1 MYDAMMEHTLTALF
15 RTMIHSRK
23 ARDVSVPDDKINSED
38 DGARLKNKSFDLEVD
53 YHGGYPTSA
62 EDMKIVRPSLLPDKV
77 SFFLH
82 HASDLVLLKTKYT
95 RTLTNAVTLFILS
108 IDKVWDSSY
117 TTRRIQFSQKKDC
130 SVKTS
135 SSQSFWSIGSRI
147 LNGAFALI
155 TSIVTIA
162 RIMRNIPRRLTEGN
176 IYSNPPYCFGGT
188 TASQF
193 PGPSVSRV
201 EYLDIMKRMAEIE
214 HKLNNSRRTHEA
226 VPPQMEEM
234 VAATLKRMEAME
246 QELSAT
252 KKALE
257 ESLAQQDELL
267 AYMKRKEEEE
277 KKKKWVSSLYTP
289 AVVCLSM
296 ILSLAAVV
304 GCLTDPTV

>member
-1 MYDAMMEHTLTALF
+1 MYDPMMEHTLTALF
-15 RTMIHSRK
+15 RTMIHGRK

-38 DGARLKNKSFDLEVD
+38 YGARLKNKSFDLEVD

-62 EDMKIVRPSLLPDKV
+62 EEMKIVRPSLLPDKALRNKIHQDSHECSNFV
-77 SFFLH
+77 H
-82 HASDLVLLKTKYT
+82 IVDKT
-95 RTLTNAVTLFILS
+95 V
-108 IDKVWDSSY
+108 DKVWDSSY

-162 RIMRNIPRRLTEGN
+162 RTMRNIPRRLTEGN

-214 HKLNNSRRTHEA
+214 HKLN
-226 VPPQMEEM
+226 VLPF
-234 VAATLKRMEAME
+234 
-246 QELSAT
+246 
-252 KKALE
+252 
-257 ESLAQQDELL
+257 
-267 AYMKRKEEEE
+267 
-277 KKKKWVSSLYTP
+277 SLYMNVP
-289 AVVCLSM
+289 DRQLK
-296 ILSLAAVV
+296 
-304 GCLTDPTV
+304 